1 MSQVTPFQD
10 EGSREEEPKAARAS
24 SRAEAEEEER
34 RGFSVSVPGL
44 ARLEKIPQFFH
55 DVRVEMRKV
64 TWPSRSQVWS
74 TTVVV
79 VIAVIFFGFYLW
91 GCDTLFAQ
99 FFNWLEKAVR

>member
-1 MSQVTPFQD
+1 MSQVTHFED
-10 EGSREEEPKAARAS
+10 EGPREEEAKAARKS
-24 SRAEAEEEER
+24 SRVEAEEEER
-34 RGFSVSVPGL
+34 RGFSVSLPGV
-44 ARLEKIPQFFH
+44 AWVERIPQFLH